1 MTYGNLK
8 VLVYLVVAATFLAL
22 AGCGESNSSKAAP
35 THVATSASKPSATKV
50 RTRGTLPNPTPTM
63 LTLKGLGYPTMLP
76 VTPVP
81 SEPAGLQQIAFVNGT
96 DTYAPGKGA
105 VRTAEFTTH
114 GTWVVSYSIRCAGTN
129 GSGYGDLSFEV
140 EPHGGQPGS
149 GDAVS
154 VYTSGAP
161 VQSRDLALVYHSSG
175 QYFLS
180 IESSCDFVVTV
191 SQ

>member
-8 VLVYLVVAATFLAL
+8 VLVPVVMAVPFLAV
-22 AGCGESNSSKAAP
+22 AGCGEANSSKATP
-35 THVATSASKPSATKV
+35 KQVATAAPKSSAAKV
-50 RTRGTLPNPTPTM
+50 RTPRILSNPTPTM
-63 LTLKGLGYPTMLP
+63 LSLNGPGYPTMLP
-76 VTPVP
+76 VPPVP
-81 SEPAGLQQIAFVNGT
+81 SGAAGLQQIASVKGS

-114 GTWVVSYSIRCAGTN
+114 GTWVVMYSIRCTGS

-161 VQSRDLALVYHSSG
+161 VKSRDLALLYHSSG

-180 IESSCDFVVTV
+180 VESSCDVVVTA